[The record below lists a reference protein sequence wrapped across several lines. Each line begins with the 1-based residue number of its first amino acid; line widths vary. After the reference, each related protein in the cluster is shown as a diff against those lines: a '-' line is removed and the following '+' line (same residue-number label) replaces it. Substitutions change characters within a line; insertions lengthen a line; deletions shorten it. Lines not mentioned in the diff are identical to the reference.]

1 MSSYVSAPCK
11 NGCVKNGFTSLTLLL
26 ALLFLS
32 HYKVTTRSCISQITM
47 YERTHLFVKI
57 NRVRRSKYWNT
68 MNSKL
73 LTPPPQRTTNHISE
87 TSKAKRIQR
96 KAAFNNRPAQV
107 RHLGVKHCGSQL
119 GGKLTFSMG
128 KSPSKP
134 NGTVLWCTT
143 DISVSYLGQ
152 AHGTKEMMGKIAPWI
167 PCHGKRKSWK
177 TRQIKEMA
185 IKTTRK
191 SLRPVRAT
199 KSHCDNWQE
208 ILRGRDPMSCNQT
221 AWALVK
227 TER

>member
-1 MSSYVSAPCK
+1 
-11 NGCVKNGFTSLTLLL
+11 
-26 ALLFLS
+26 
-32 HYKVTTRSCISQITM
+32 M

-68 MNSKL
+68 MDSKL

-87 TSKAKRIQR
+87 TLKTKRIQR
-96 KAAFNNRPAQV
+96 KAAFNNHPTQI

-208 ILRGRDPMSCNQT
+208 ILRGRDPISCNQT

-227 TER
+227 TERERERWGS

>member
-1 MSSYVSAPCK
+1 MKEHTCLWKSTECDGPSTETQWTQNYWH
-11 NGCVKNGFTSLTLLL
+11 LLPREPQ
-26 ALLFLS
+26 
-32 HYKVTTRSCISQITM
+32 TTFQRHQKPKESKEKQPLVI
-47 YERTHLFVKI
+47 
-57 NRVRRSKYWNT
+57 VRL
-68 MNSKL
+68 KL
-73 LTPPPQRTTNHISE
+73 
-87 TSKAKRIQR
+87 
-96 KAAFNNRPAQV
+96 